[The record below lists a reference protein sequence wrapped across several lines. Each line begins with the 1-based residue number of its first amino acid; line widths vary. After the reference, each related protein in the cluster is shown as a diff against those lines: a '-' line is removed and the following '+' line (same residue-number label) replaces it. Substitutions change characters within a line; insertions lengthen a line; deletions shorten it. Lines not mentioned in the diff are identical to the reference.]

1 MHRLT
6 RTIALLTASAAMAWQ
21 PVAPIQAIA
30 PTKIDPALA
39 ATIQAWS
46 HSDMTANQWGLLAIR
61 TPRAWETTRG
71 GGVVVA
77 VIDSGLD
84 MSHPDMAGQTVS
96 PGYVWQVGTENGKTV
111 GHLRGALATPGLVQ
125 QVDQVGHGTHVAGIV
140 AANQDGHGVTGVAPD
155 ARILPINVAAALGEA
170 STFPQFANAFTAAM
184 DTAVRDGARV
194 VNVSLGGAELELPW
208 QAHPRSETEQRAQ
221 SATRR
226 ICASI
231 ERARAVGVVTVV
243 AAGNSAHDGNQ
254 RSDPGVCPA
263 AVEVGA
269 VGPSLQRAY
278 FSNYNARVD
287 LTAPGVGV
295 LSSVPTRPD
304 LPGASGVTS
313 YEWLDG
319 TSFAAPHVAGVAA
332 LVVAAHPTWNA
343 DQVVAA
349 LFDSVTDRGIA
360 GSDPEFG
367 RGVVDAATAVDP
379 TANNPGALTPVDVFI
394 PTRRL
399 ATNERGE
406 FVFTF
411 NPPVLHLFSGFTVT
425 VVNRNTGEQRTYAL
439 PGDAVSTPAIPPSSW
454 VHLTATTSEGR
465 TFDAGWLPTA
475 PVAPRGRF
483 QAPLVAPARWVR
495 HHRALWIRWTNG
507 RYGVA
512 ADLVVV
518 VACPLVRTTF
528 SLPLENCS
536 RLQAYN
542 NPQYRTHALLHVPRS
557 VRAYDLRV
565 WVMQSADLTGI
576 PLFDVVLAGVKG
588 SVVVKGEQKI
598 FAHAPAVVSPRLISL
613 TVGVN
618 PSFAKHTPIGTKAM
632 VRYRSPSGRYLA
644 GGHGFISGGYE
655 DSLYEFN
662 RSATITTKLESRR
675 TLPPN
680 TRVQI
685 IVDTPRPVSRTMR
698 LADIPLGE

>member
-411 NPPVLHLFSGFTVT
+411 NPPVCICS
-425 VVNRNTGEQRTYAL
+425 
-439 PGDAVSTPAIPPSSW
+439 PAS
-454 VHLTATTSEGR
+454 
-465 TFDAGWLPTA
+465 
-475 PVAPRGRF
+475 
-483 QAPLVAPARWVR
+483 Q
-495 HHRALWIRWTNG
+495 
-507 RYGVA
+507 
-512 ADLVVV
+512 
-518 VACPLVRTTF
+518 
-528 SLPLENCS
+528 
-536 RLQAYN
+536 
-542 NPQYRTHALLHVPRS
+542 
-557 VRAYDLRV
+557 
-565 WVMQSADLTGI
+565 
-576 PLFDVVLAGVKG
+576 
-588 SVVVKGEQKI
+588 
-598 FAHAPAVVSPRLISL
+598 
-613 TVGVN
+613 
-618 PSFAKHTPIGTKAM
+618 
-632 VRYRSPSGRYLA
+632 
-644 GGHGFISGGYE
+644 
-655 DSLYEFN
+655 
-662 RSATITTKLESRR
+662 
-675 TLPPN
+675 
-680 TRVQI
+680 
-685 IVDTPRPVSRTMR
+685 
-698 LADIPLGE
+698 